1 MSDYATLRRVMVDTQ
16 VRPSDV
22 TKFPI
27 IQAMLTVPR
36 EAFLPSDKAEVA
48 YISEPI
54 DIAPDRTVLAAR
66 TFAKMIDALNV
77 TNDMLVLDIGC
88 GYGYSAAVLARI
100 AEAVVAVEEDADLAA
115 EAPGILSETG
125 ADNVVLHEGPLTNGA
140 PEHGPY
146 DAIILEGGIEE
157 LPDGI
162 DAQLKEGGR
171 IACLFVEGRLGTVRI
186 GYKIDGHLNWRYAFN
201 ASAPVLPGFAKSRA
215 FAL

>member
-201 ASAPVLPGFAKSRA
+201 ASAPVLPGFAKTRA

>member
-36 EAFLPSDKAEVA
+36 EAFLPNDKAEVA

-66 TFAKMIDALNV
+66 TFAKMVDALNV

-100 AEAVVAVEEDADLAA
+100 AEAVVAVEEETDLAA

-125 ADNVVLHEGPLTNGA
+125 ADNVVLHEGPLTDGA

-157 LPDGI
+157 LPAGI
-162 DAQLKEGGR
+162 EAQLKEGGR

-201 ASAPVLPGFAKSRA
+201 ASAPVLPGFAKTRA